1 MRTRLHGSLWTISA
15 RISTKTAISPASI
28 CLPDSKRLVPAMLKR
43 HELQSDLRRN
53 LVSVAHI
60 RPLSSISFR
69 VLASTSSVGLGRN
82 AITQLTTVTIDE
94 ETAYY
99 TSPVLRVGLFSE
111 AYRFYL
117 ILWLDRISGVG
128 TPQLR
133 VPPGLVD
140 RSWTFP
146 NIHFLFLCHDNE
158 GCFRRVHISTAA
170 YQGGVNRDA
179 KGYLSFPCV
188 SGWVDNWD
196 LWVLLDLFPASRLSM
211 SWSLYSGFWTTVCCL
226 GMACAIGISLP
237 EGPDGS
243 SLSRFHG
250 WPARVARLNK
260 NECDLPRLMPF
271 GLCLGEDDEIV
282 AKVRTT

>member
-1 MRTRLHGSLWTISA
+1 
-15 RISTKTAISPASI
+15 
-28 CLPDSKRLVPAMLKR
+28 
-43 HELQSDLRRN
+43 
-53 LVSVAHI
+53 
-60 RPLSSISFR
+60 
-69 VLASTSSVGLGRN
+69 VGLGRN

-146 NIHFLFLCHDNE
+146 NIHFLFLSHDNE

-188 SGWVDNWD
+188 SGWVDNWGSLGLVGFVSCFQALD
-196 LWVLLDLFPASRLSM
+196 VMESLFWVLDNGLQFRN
-211 SWSLYSGFWTTVCCL
+211 GVC
-226 GMACAIGISLP
+226 
-237 EGPDGS
+237 D
-243 SLSRFHG
+243 
-250 WPARVARLNK
+250 
-260 NECDLPRLMPF
+260 
-271 GLCLGEDDEIV
+271 
-282 AKVRTT
+282 